1 MGKERKLE
9 KIKSV
14 PIRRKLLMP
23 MILLVII
30 ENILLIGAIS
40 GSRLLSYVENKEKA
54 IFYEKVSNR
63 KNYLENEMLTRW
75 SNVNSTVEEI
85 NNTAQR
91 LINTKK
97 ISLKTLDDSS
107 EASLPLLKKTSSKLI
122 NLIRTNQ
129 VSGAFVVL
137 NTDNLEAKKEKGVF
151 ENKPGIYLRD
161 FDPLST
167 PSKKNEDLV
176 FKYAPKALTQSMNI
190 SHGKT
195 WRPLFEFQKTGNYG
209 AYLYEPFQAALKEE
223 NPEEIELKD
232 FGYWSMPYRLYDDS
246 LDVISYSVPLI
257 LKDGTIYGVL
267 GVEIS
272 LDYLQKQLPNSEL
285 IDDEQGSYLLG
296 VESGEAGNFQNI
308 LINGMIY
315 SRAAGNQKTTQILQ
329 KGEDYVVKNQDKL
342 MYADTEYI
350 DLYGENTEFTN
361 QKWTLIGIVPKDKL
375 LVFSDRIIKTLIGS
389 ILISLLIGIAGA
401 IIISS
406 TISRPVTRLIRHVKR
421 IRPSEEMQF
430 IQTGI
435 EEVDHLSQALKN
447 MNEEVVDTARR
458 FSRIIN
464 MASVELAGF
473 EINRK
478 EGTVYFTGKFVEMFR
493 LEKESFLDITSIEM
507 FETLMKRLKQ
517 YEVERQVAKK
527 NEVIYLIPDEK
538 PHYLKLT
545 LNDTGDYCSGL
556 VENVT
561 DMVMEKA
568 QIEYER
574 DHDPLTGILNRRGF
588 YRIMRHLF
596 WQGKS
601 TLKLAALVMID
612 LDDLKYVNDTYGHEY
627 GDKYIKS
634 AAEVF
639 MRSVPEGTVVSRP
652 GGDEFYILFYGYL
665 SRLEIQEKLYRLQKD
680 VKKQYISLPDGEPFA
695 LCLSAGVVWYPEDTT
710 EMEEFM
716 QYADFAM
723 YQVKHTVKNHF
734 GYFDKEAYR
743 TSQEQYN
750 EEKS

>member
-1 MGKERKLE
+1 ME

>member
-1 MGKERKLE
+1 ME

-315 SRAAGNQKTTQILQ
+315 SQAAGNQKTTQILQ

-574 DHDPLTGILNRRGF
+574 DHDPLTGLLNRRGF
-588 YRIMRHLF
+588 YHIMRHLF

>member
-1 MGKERKLE
+1 MVE

-14 PIRRKLLMP
+14 PIRQKLLIP
-23 MILLVII
+23 MLFLVII
-30 ENILLIGAIS
+30 ENLLLVGAIF

-574 DHDPLTGILNRRGF
+574 DHDPLTGLLNRRGF
-588 YRIMRHLF
+588 YHIMRHLF

>member
-1 MGKERKLE
+1 ME
-9 KIKSV
+9 KIKSI

-30 ENILLIGAIS
+30 ENILLIGAIF

-315 SRAAGNQKTTQILQ
+315 SRAAGNQKITQILQ

-574 DHDPLTGILNRRGF
+574 DHDPLTGLLNRRGF

>member
-1 MGKERKLE
+1 
-9 KIKSV
+9 
-14 PIRRKLLMP
+14 MP

-574 DHDPLTGILNRRGF
+574 DHDPLTGLLNRRGF

>member
-1 MGKERKLE
+1 
-9 KIKSV
+9 
-14 PIRRKLLMP
+14 MP

-30 ENILLIGAIS
+30 ENILLIGAIF

-315 SRAAGNQKTTQILQ
+315 SRAAGNQKITQILQ

-574 DHDPLTGILNRRGF
+574 DHDPLTGLLNRRGF

>member
-1 MGKERKLE
+1 ME

-574 DHDPLTGILNRRGF
+574 DHDPLTGLLNRRGF
-588 YRIMRHLF
+588 YHIMRHLF

>member
-1 MGKERKLE
+1 
-9 KIKSV
+9 
-14 PIRRKLLMP
+14 MP

>member
-137 NTDNLEAKKEKGVF
+137 NTDNLEAKKEKGIF

-267 GVEIS
+267 GIEIS

-574 DHDPLTGILNRRGF
+574 DHDPLTGLLNRRGF
-588 YRIMRHLF
+588 YHIMRHLF

>member
-1 MGKERKLE
+1 M
-9 KIKSV
+9 
-14 PIRRKLLMP
+14 
-23 MILLVII
+23 
-30 ENILLIGAIS
+30 
-40 GSRLLSYVENKEKA
+40 
-54 IFYEKVSNR
+54 
-63 KNYLENEMLTRW
+63 
-75 SNVNSTVEEI
+75 
-85 NNTAQR
+85 
-91 LINTKK
+91 
-97 ISLKTLDDSS
+97 
-107 EASLPLLKKTSSKLI
+107 
-122 NLIRTNQ
+122 
-129 VSGAFVVL
+129 
-137 NTDNLEAKKEKGVF
+137 
-151 ENKPGIYLRD
+151 
-161 FDPLST
+161 
-167 PSKKNEDLV
+167 

-315 SRAAGNQKTTQILQ
+315 SRAAGNQKITQILQ

-493 LEKESFLDITSIEM
+493 LEKESFLDITFI
-507 FETLMKRLKQ
+507 F
-517 YEVERQVAKK
+517 
-527 NEVIYLIPDEK
+527 I
-538 PHYLKLT
+538 
-545 LNDTGDYCSGL
+545 
-556 VENVT
+556 
-561 DMVMEKA
+561 
-568 QIEYER
+568 
-574 DHDPLTGILNRRGF
+574 
-588 YRIMRHLF
+588 
-596 WQGKS
+596 
-601 TLKLAALVMID
+601 
-612 LDDLKYVNDTYGHEY
+612 
-627 GDKYIKS
+627 
-634 AAEVF
+634 
-639 MRSVPEGTVVSRP
+639 
-652 GGDEFYILFYGYL
+652 YILFL
-665 SRLEIQEKLYRLQKD
+665 
-680 VKKQYISLPDGEPFA
+680 
-695 LCLSAGVVWYPEDTT
+695 
-710 EMEEFM
+710 
-716 QYADFAM
+716 
-723 YQVKHTVKNHF
+723 
-734 GYFDKEAYR
+734 
-743 TSQEQYN
+743 
-750 EEKS
+750 

>member
-1 MGKERKLE
+1 
-9 KIKSV
+9 
-14 PIRRKLLMP
+14 MP

-507 FETLMKRLKQ
+507 FEMLMKRLKQ

-574 DHDPLTGILNRRGF
+574 DHDPLTGLLNRRGF
-588 YRIMRHLF
+588 YHIMRHLF

>member
-1 MGKERKLE
+1 
-9 KIKSV
+9 
-14 PIRRKLLMP
+14 MP

-30 ENILLIGAIS
+30 ENILLIGAIF

-574 DHDPLTGILNRRGF
+574 DHDPLTGLLNRRGF
-588 YRIMRHLF
+588 YHIMRHLF

>member
-1 MGKERKLE
+1 
-9 KIKSV
+9 
-14 PIRRKLLMP
+14 MP

-107 EASLPLLKKTSSKLI
+107 EDSLPLLKKTSSKLI

-574 DHDPLTGILNRRGF
+574 DHDPLTGLLNRRGF
-588 YRIMRHLF
+588 YHIMRHLF

>member
-1 MGKERKLE
+1 ME
-9 KIKSV
+9 KIKCV

-315 SRAAGNQKTTQILQ
+315 SQAAGNQKTTQILQ

-574 DHDPLTGILNRRGF
+574 DHDPLTGLLNRRGF
-588 YRIMRHLF
+588 YHIMRHLF

>member
-30 ENILLIGAIS
+30 ENILLIGAIF

-137 NTDNLEAKKEKGVF
+137 NTDNLEAKKEKGIF

-267 GVEIS
+267 GIEIS

-574 DHDPLTGILNRRGF
+574 DHDPLTGLLNRRGF
-588 YRIMRHLF
+588 YHIMRHLF

>member
-1 MGKERKLE
+1 ME
-9 KIKSV
+9 KIKSI

-30 ENILLIGAIS
+30 ENILLIGAIF

-167 PSKKNEDLV
+167 PSKKNEDLL

-315 SRAAGNQKTTQILQ
+315 SRAAGNQKITQILQ

-574 DHDPLTGILNRRGF
+574 DHDPLTGLLNRRGF

>member
-1 MGKERKLE
+1 
-9 KIKSV
+9 
-14 PIRRKLLMP
+14 MP

-30 ENILLIGAIS
+30 ENILLIGAIF

-447 MNEEVVDTARR
+447 MNEEVMDTARR

-574 DHDPLTGILNRRGF
+574 DHDPLTGLLNRRGF
-588 YRIMRHLF
+588 YHIMRHLF